1 MKERYRELLLT
12 EDDII
17 DILQQYK
24 PSLSKIFQKPVI
36 LSVDEEGDIHVS
48 TSVGQMSL
56 EPIVNTSLK
65 VVSVE
70 ELKRPVAI
78 VKLVEEWWEVLT
90 PQQRKAIFYRYV
102 DHSNTQYKLDV
113 DDFRIKYNAKSER
126 EAARLLNVSKTTL
139 REIVDRALK
148 KIVRWINE
156 VQ

>member
-1 MKERYRELLLT
+1 MKEIYREVPLT

-36 LSVDEEGDIHVS
+36 LSVDEEGNIHVS